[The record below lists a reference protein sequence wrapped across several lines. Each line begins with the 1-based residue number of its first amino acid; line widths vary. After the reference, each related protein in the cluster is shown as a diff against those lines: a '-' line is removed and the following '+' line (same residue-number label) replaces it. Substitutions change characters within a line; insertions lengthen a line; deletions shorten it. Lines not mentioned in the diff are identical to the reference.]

1 MPFGIYFPAGAIFGI
16 SLIFVGFALMSNG
29 LGGFWKDKE
38 TGQPLVLTS
47 GGAWPNIVCGVVLI
61 MNNVLG
67 ILFWGFHPAPYFL
80 DYWGHFG
87 FDAGN
92 FYFPM
97 LGLVFGVVYLI
108 SGLAYK
114 IKGWD
119 DRPYGLLCLINAIVL
134 LPMAIW
140 DPDPRLMFM
149 WGCWTIILLMYAYEG
164 LTGKMIGGEKWWT
177 KKFCFFCG
185 IFTGIIPGMWMLSGL
200 WVWQPWW

>member
-29 LGGFWKDKE
+29 LGGFWKDSEGK
-38 TGQPLVLTS
+38 PIVLGP
-47 GGAWPNIVCGVVLI
+47 GGAWPNIVCGIVLI

-119 DRPYGLLCLINAIVL
+119 DRPYGLLCLVNAIVL
-134 LPMAIW
+134 APMAIW

-200 WVWQPWW
+200 WVWQAWW